1 MCQEGIQPTKNKG
14 LAERGI
20 RTPGTS
26 FSSYNGLANSS
37 FHSLVFGINSL
48 CSGELPYFGAKSPCL
63 GPIVQLLCNRKLQ
76 RFRLCRCFRTPTGL
90 IRPGVDLSTQEVS

>member
-48 CSGELPYFGAKSPCL
+48 CSGELPYL
-63 GPIVQLLCNRKLQ
+63 VQKALVWGLLCNY
-76 RFRLCRCFRTPTGL
+76 CATGSYNGLDYADVFAHQQVSFGQAL
-90 IRPGVDLSTQEVS
+90 I